1 MTEANAPDGGDA
13 GPGDGATAPDLSGL
27 SFEDALDK
35 LESIVRQ
42 LEDGNVPLEKS
53 IEMYTRGDALRQHCE
68 SLLKSAEAKVEKII
82 VDKTGG
88 AGGTEPLDEA

>member
-1 MTEANAPDGGDA
+1 MTQANAPDGGTPDSA
-13 GPGDGATAPDLSGL
+13 GPDLAEL

-35 LESIVRQ
+35 LETIVRQ

-88 AGGTEPLDEA
+88 AGGTEPLDGA

>member
-1 MTEANAPDGGDA
+1 MTQANAPDGSTPDSA
-13 GPGDGATAPDLSGL
+13 GPDLAEL

-35 LESIVRQ
+35 LETIVRQ

-82 VDKTGG
+82 VDKTGA
-88 AGGTEPLDEA
+88 AGGTEPLDGA